1 MKHNFILTIASLL
14 SILLMTFHLTQD
26 TLHASYARAGTA
38 EARGSALIVG
48 IPILVGWLWGTLL
61 LAERRSGYII
71 MLVGSAIA
79 LGMPVI
85 HVILAWGRGS
95 LVLSEFA
102 RTGWAFFFVWTLFA
116 LGMTGLF
123 SLILA
128 VRGLRTHKNW
138 NVVPAAP
145 QERNDKVADSQR
157 TK

>member
-1 MKHNFILTIASLL
+1 VKHNSLLTSASLL

-26 TLHASYARAGTA
+26 TLHASFAAAGTA

-48 IPILVGWLWGTLL
+48 VPILVVWLWGTLL

-71 MLVGSAIA
+71 MLIGSVLA

-85 HVILAWGRGS
+85 HLILAWGRGS
-95 LVLSEFA
+95 LVRSEFA
-102 RTGWAFFFVWTLFA
+102 RTGWAFFFVWTMFA

-128 VRGLRTHKNW
+128 VRGLRS
-138 NVVPAAP
+138 PRSG
-145 QERNDKVADSQR
+145 QSR
-157 TK
+157 

>member
-1 MKHNFILTIASLL
+1 MKHNFMLNIASLL

-48 IPILVGWLWGTLL
+48 VPILVGWLWGTLF

-71 MLVGSAIA
+71 MLVGSVIA

-85 HVILAWGRGS
+85 HVISAWGRGS
-95 LVLSEFA
+95 LVQSEFA
-102 RTGWAFFFVWTLFA
+102 RTGWAFVFVWTLFA

-128 VRGLRTHKNW
+128 VRGLQSPRSG
-138 NVVPAAP
+138 
-145 QERNDKVADSQR
+145 QSR
-157 TK
+157 

>member
-1 MKHNFILTIASLL
+1 
-14 SILLMTFHLTQD
+14 
-26 TLHASYARAGTA
+26 
-38 EARGSALIVG
+38 
-48 IPILVGWLWGTLL
+48 
-61 LAERRSGYII
+61 

-85 HVILAWGRGS
+85 HVILAWRRES
-95 LVLSEFA
+95 IVRSEFA

>member
-1 MKHNFILTIASLL
+1 MKHNFLLTIASLL
-14 SILLMTFHLTQD
+14 SILLMTVHLTQD
-26 TLHASYARAGTA
+26 TLHASYASAGTF

-48 IPILVGWLWGTLL
+48 VPILVGWLWGTLFL
-61 LAERRSGYII
+61 TERRSGYII

-95 LVLSEFA
+95 LVRSEFA

-116 LGMTGLF
+116 LGMTGLS

-128 VRGLRTHKNW
+128 VRGLRILRSG
-138 NVVPAAP
+138 
-145 QERNDKVADSQR
+145 QSQ
-157 TK
+157 

>member
-1 MKHNFILTIASLL
+1 MKRKLMLTSTSLL

-38 EARGSALIVG
+38 EARGTALIVG
-48 IPILVGWLWGTLL
+48 VPILVGWLWGTLL
-61 LAERRSGYII
+61 LAERRSGHII

-79 LGMPVI
+79 LAMPVI
-85 HVILAWGRGS
+85 HVILGWGRGS
-95 LVLSEFA
+95 IVRSDFA

-128 VRGLRTHKNW
+128 VRGLRSAQW
-138 NVVPAAP
+138 VPAENTRLHSDESA
-145 QERNDKVADSQR
+145 
-157 TK
+157 

>member
-1 MKHNFILTIASLL
+1 MRRGRHHMKNKRMLTIASLL
-14 SILLMTFHLTQD
+14 SILMMTFHLTQD

-38 EARGSALIVG
+38 EARGSALIVCV
-48 IPILVGWLWGTLL
+48 PILVGWLWGTLL

-71 MLVGSAIA
+71 MLVGSVIA

-145 QERNDKVADSQR
+145 QERNDKV
-157 TK
+157 

>member
-1 MKHNFILTIASLL
+1 MKNKRMLTIASLL

-48 IPILVGWLWGTLL
+48 VPILVGWLWGTLF

-71 MLVGSAIA
+71 MLVGSVLA

-102 RTGWAFFFVWTLFA
+102 RTGWAFVFVWTLFA

-128 VRGLRTHKNW
+128 VRGLWSLRRG
-138 NVVPAAP
+138 
-145 QERNDKVADSQR
+145 QLR
-157 TK
+157 

>member
-1 MKHNFILTIASLL
+1 MKNKLMLTIASLL
-14 SILLMTFHLTQD
+14 SILMMTFHLTQD

-48 IPILVGWLWGTLL
+48 VPILVGWLWGTLL

-71 MLVGSAIA
+71 MLVGSVIA

-95 LVLSEFA
+95 LVLSEFS
-102 RTGWAFFFVWTLFA
+102 RTGWSFFFVWTLLA
-116 LGMTGLF
+116 LGTTGLF

-128 VRGLRTHKNW
+128 VRGLRTQKNW

>member
-26 TLHASYARAGTA
+26 TLHASYAMAGTA

-85 HVILAWGRGS
+85 HVILAWRRES
-95 LVLSEFA
+95 IVRSEFA

-116 LGMTGLF
+116 LGITGLF

-128 VRGLRTHKNW
+128 VRGLRS
-138 NVVPAAP
+138 P
-145 QERNDKVADSQR
+145 RSSQSESA
-157 TK
+157 